1 MNRNDSFSGYHPIV
15 NLMYFI
21 CAIGYALAF
30 TNPVCLGISFI
41 VAFVYS
47 VILRGRHG
55 FITNLK
61 YMIPLI
67 VLTALFNPAFSH
79 QGVTILAYLPSGNP
93 LTLESIAYGVMAAF
107 LLVCVLCWFSCFNAV
122 ISSDKMVYLFGK
134 LAPVLSLVLSMTLK
148 FIPELTAQFGK
159 VYRAQKASG
168 YNINGRYFK
177 SVRMGCHVLSSV
189 VTWSLERAL
198 ITADSMKAR
207 GYGLPG
213 RTAYSLFRFRKR
225 DARALVYML
234 ICGGCV
240 LWGSMQGGFRFWYYP
255 EIRGNLTGTL
265 TVSMYIVYVCLIG
278 LPVFVH
284 VRDDIKQNR
293 MKMTDAALACN
304 DGQGLR

>member
-41 VAFVYS
+41 GAFVYS
-47 VILRGRHG
+47 VILRGQRG

-67 VLTALFNPAFSH
+67 ILTALFNPAFSH
-79 QGVTILAYLPSGNP
+79 QGVTILAYLPLGNP
-93 LTLESIAYGVMAAF
+93 LTLESIAYGIMAAF

-122 ISSDKMVYLFGK
+122 ISSDKMVYLFGR

-148 FIPELTAQFGK
+148 FIPELTSQFGK

-168 YNINGRYFK
+168 YSVNGRYFRR
-177 SVRMGCHVLSSV
+177 VRTGCHVLSAV

-198 ITADSMKAR
+198 VTADSMRSR

-213 RTAYSLFRFRKR
+213 RTAFSLFRFRKR
-225 DARALVYML
+225 DVRALVYML
-234 ICGGCV
+234 VSGGYV
-240 LWGSMQGGFRFWYYP
+240 LWGSMKGGFKFWYYP
-255 EIRGNLTGTL
+255 AIRGNLTGTL
-265 TVSMYIVYVCLIG
+265 TVSMYIVYACLIG
-278 LPVFVH
+278 LPIFVH
-284 VRDDIKQNR
+284 VRDAVRQR
-293 MKMTDAALACN
+293 HMKVCPWLKA
-304 DGQGLR
+304 

>member
-41 VAFVYS
+41 GAFVSS
-47 VILRGRHG
+47 VILRGQRG

-67 VLTALFNPAFSH
+67 ILTALFNPAFSH

-122 ISSDKMVYLFGK
+122 ISSDKMVYLFGR

-148 FIPELTAQFGK
+148 FIPELTSQFGK

-168 YNINGRYFK
+168 YSVNGRYFK
-177 SVRMGCHVLSSV
+177 RVRTGCHVLSAV

-198 ITADSMKAR
+198 VTADSMRSR

-213 RTAYSLFRFRKR
+213 RTAFSLFRFRKR
-225 DARALVYML
+225 DVRALVYML
-234 ICGGCV
+234 VSGGYV
-240 LWGSMQGGFRFWYYP
+240 LWGSMKGGFKFWYYP
-255 EIRGNLTGTL
+255 AIRGNLTGTL
-265 TVSMYIVYVCLIG
+265 TVSMYIVYACLIG
-278 LPVFVH
+278 LPIFVH
-284 VRDDIKQNR
+284 VRDTLRQR
-293 MKMTDAALACN
+293 YMKV
-304 DGQGLR
+304 

>member
-1 MNRNDSFSGYHPIV
+1 
-15 NLMYFI
+15 
-21 CAIGYALAF
+21 
-30 TNPVCLGISFI
+30 
-41 VAFVYS
+41 
-47 VILRGRHG
+47 
-55 FITNLK
+55 
-61 YMIPLI
+61 MIPLI

-159 VYRAQKASG
+159 VYRAHKASG

-234 ICGGCV
+234 ICGGYV

>member
-41 VAFVYS
+41 GAFVYS
-47 VILRGRHG
+47 VILRGQRG

-67 VLTALFNPAFSH
+67 ILTALFNPAFSH

-107 LLVCVLCWFSCFNAV
+107 LLVCVLCWFSCFNVV
-122 ISSDKMVYLFGK
+122 ISSDKMVYLFGR
-134 LAPVLSLVLSMTLK
+134 LAPVLSLILSMTLK
-148 FIPELTAQFGK
+148 FIPELTSQFGE

-168 YNINGRYFK
+168 YSVNGRYFRR
-177 SVRMGCHVLSSV
+177 VRTGCHVLSAV

-198 ITADSMKAR
+198 VTADSMRSR

-213 RTAYSLFRFRKR
+213 RTAFSLFRFRKR
-225 DARALVYML
+225 DVRALVYML
-234 ICGGCV
+234 VSGGYV
-240 LWGSMQGGFRFWYYP
+240 LWGSMKGGFKFWYYP
-255 EIRGNLTGTL
+255 AIRGNLTGTL
-265 TVSMYIVYVCLIG
+265 TVSMYIVYTCLIG
-278 LPVFVH
+278 LPIFVH
-284 VRDDIKQNR
+284 VRDAVRQR
-293 MKMTDAALACN
+293 HMKV
-304 DGQGLR
+304 

>member
-41 VAFVYS
+41 GAFVYS
-47 VILRGRHG
+47 VILRGQRG

-67 VLTALFNPAFSH
+67 ILTALFNPAFSH

-107 LLVCVLCWFSCFNAV
+107 LLVCVLCWFSCFNVV
-122 ISSDKMVYLFGK
+122 ISSDKMVYLFGR

-148 FIPELTAQFGK
+148 FIPELTSQFGK

-168 YNINGRYFK
+168 YSVNGRYFRR
-177 SVRMGCHVLSSV
+177 VRTGCHVLSSV

-198 ITADSMKAR
+198 VTADSMRSR

-213 RTAYSLFRFRKR
+213 RTAFSLFRFRKR
-225 DARALVYML
+225 DVRALVYML
-234 ICGGCV
+234 VSGGYV
-240 LWGSMQGGFRFWYYP
+240 LWGSMKGGFKFWYYP
-255 EIRGNLTGTL
+255 AIRGNLTGTL
-265 TVSMYIVYVCLIG
+265 TVSMYIVYACLIG
-278 LPVFVH
+278 LPIFVH
-284 VRDDIKQNR
+284 VRDAVRQR
-293 MKMTDAALACN
+293 HMKV
-304 DGQGLR
+304 

>member
-189 VTWSLERAL
+189 VTWSLERAPRN
-198 ITADSMKAR
+198 I
-207 GYGLPG
+207 
-213 RTAYSLFRFRKR
+213 
-225 DARALVYML
+225 
-234 ICGGCV
+234 
-240 LWGSMQGGFRFWYYP
+240 
-255 EIRGNLTGTL
+255 
-265 TVSMYIVYVCLIG
+265 
-278 LPVFVH
+278 
-284 VRDDIKQNR
+284 
-293 MKMTDAALACN
+293 
-304 DGQGLR
+304 

>member
-213 RTAYSLFRFRKR
+213 RTVYSLFRFRKR
-225 DARALVYML
+225 DARALRALGKYAGRFQVLVLSGDKGQSHRNLDGEHVYSVCVPDRASS
-234 ICGGCV
+234 IC
-240 LWGSMQGGFRFWYYP
+240 
-255 EIRGNLTGTL
+255 
-265 TVSMYIVYVCLIG
+265 
-278 LPVFVH
+278 
-284 VRDDIKQNR
+284 
-293 MKMTDAALACN
+293 ACE
-304 DGQGLR
+304 R

>member
-41 VAFVYS
+41 GAFVYS
-47 VILRGRHG
+47 VILRGQRG

-67 VLTALFNPAFSH
+67 ILTALFNPAFSH

-122 ISSDKMVYLFGK
+122 ISSGKMVYLFGR
-134 LAPVLSLVLSMTLK
+134 LAPVLSLILSMTLK
-148 FIPELTAQFGK
+148 FIPELTSQFGK

-168 YNINGRYFK
+168 YSVNGRYFRR
-177 SVRMGCHVLSSV
+177 VRTGCHVLSAV

-198 ITADSMKAR
+198 VTADSMRSR

-213 RTAYSLFRFRKR
+213 RTAFSLFRFRKR
-225 DARALVYML
+225 DVRALVYML
-234 ICGGCV
+234 VSGGYV
-240 LWGSMQGGFRFWYYP
+240 LWGSMKGGFKFWYYP
-255 EIRGNLTGTL
+255 AIRGNLTGTL
-265 TVSMYIVYVCLIG
+265 TVSMYIVYTCLIG
-278 LPVFVH
+278 LPIFVH
-284 VRDDIKQNR
+284 VRDAVRQR
-293 MKMTDAALACN
+293 HMKV
-304 DGQGLR
+304 

>member
-1 MNRNDSFSGYHPIV
+1 MCYR
-15 NLMYFI
+15 I
-21 CAIGYALAF
+21 CPAF

-41 VAFVYS
+41 GAFVYS
-47 VILRGRHG
+47 VILRGQRG

-67 VLTALFNPAFSH
+67 ILTALFNPAFSH

-122 ISSDKMVYLFGK
+122 ISSDKMVYLFGR

-148 FIPELTAQFGK
+148 FIPELTSQFGK

-168 YNINGRYFK
+168 YSVNGRYFRR
-177 SVRMGCHVLSSV
+177 VRTGCHVLSAV

-198 ITADSMKAR
+198 VTADSMRSR

-213 RTAYSLFRFRKR
+213 RTAFSLFRFRKR
-225 DARALVYML
+225 DVRALVYML
-234 ICGGCV
+234 VGGGYV
-240 LWGSMQGGFRFWYYP
+240 LWGSMKGGFKFWYYP
-255 EIRGNLTGTL
+255 AIRGNLTGTL
-265 TVSMYIVYVCLIG
+265 TVSMYIVYACLIG
-278 LPVFVH
+278 LPIFVH
-284 VRDDIKQNR
+284 VRDAVRQR
-293 MKMTDAALACN
+293 HMKV
-304 DGQGLR
+304 

>member
-41 VAFVYS
+41 GAFVYS
-47 VILRGRHG
+47 VILRGQRG

-67 VLTALFNPAFSH
+67 ILTALFNPAFSH

-122 ISSDKMVYLFGK
+122 ISSDKMVYLFGR

-148 FIPELTAQFGK
+148 FIPELTSQFGK

-168 YNINGRYFK
+168 YSVNGKYFRR
-177 SVRMGCHVLSSV
+177 VRTGCHVLSAV

-198 ITADSMKAR
+198 VTADSMRSR

-213 RTAYSLFRFRKR
+213 RTAFSLFRFRKR
-225 DARALVYML
+225 DVRALVYML
-234 ICGGCV
+234 VSGGYV
-240 LWGSMQGGFRFWYYP
+240 LWGSMKGGFKFWYYP
-255 EIRGNLTGTL
+255 AIRGNLTGTL
-265 TVSMYIVYVCLIG
+265 TVSMYIVYACLIG
-278 LPVFVH
+278 LPIFVH
-284 VRDDIKQNR
+284 ARDAVRQR
-293 MKMTDAALACN
+293 HMKV
-304 DGQGLR
+304 